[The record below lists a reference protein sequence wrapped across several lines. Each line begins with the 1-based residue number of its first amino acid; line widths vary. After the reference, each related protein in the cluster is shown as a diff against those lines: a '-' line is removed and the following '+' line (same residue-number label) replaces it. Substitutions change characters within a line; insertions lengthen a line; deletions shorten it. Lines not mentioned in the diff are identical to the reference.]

1 MSSRRDRRRRTVI
14 FLSVGLA
21 MSAFGVLVYALGVLN
36 GLERQTIDSRFSIRG
51 ERHPPANIVFVAI
64 DPDTLTRLN
73 EHWPIRRRWH
83 ARLIHLLEKGG
94 AKTIGYDVTFA
105 DPSDAVDD
113 NQLYDAVSEA
123 GNVVLAADEVRGNGQ
138 TRIFGGNANVR
149 AAHARVANV
158 QLPIDSDGIWRRMTY
173 ETL

>member
-21 MSAFGVLVYALGVLN
+21 MSAFGVLVYALGVFN

-51 ERHPPANIVFVAI
+51 EQRPPAKIVFIAI
-64 DPDTLTRLN
+64 DPDTLTKLGKHG

-105 DPSDAVDD
+105 DPSDPVDD
-113 NQLYDAVSEA
+113 NQLYDAVSAA
-123 GNVVLAADEVRGNGQ
+123 G
-138 TRIFGGNANVR
+138 
-149 AAHARVANV
+149 
-158 QLPIDSDGIWRRMTY
+158 
-173 ETL
+173 